1 MFLQYRGKVA
11 AFGGGKLRYFGIS
24 LDKVAMLVTSSM
36 LLRHVSIQQSYI
48 AIGNGWF
55 GDILHPPIDRRT
67 HLVATV

>member
-1 MFLQYRGKVA
+1 MFLQNRGKVA
-11 AFGGGKLRYFGIS
+11 AFGGGYFGIS

-55 GDILHPPIDRRT
+55 GDILHPPIDGRT

>member
-1 MFLQYRGKVA
+1 
-11 AFGGGKLRYFGIS
+11 
-24 LDKVAMLVTSSM
+24 MLVTSSM

-55 GDILHPPIDRRT
+55 GDILHPPIDGRT